1 LEFGS
6 AVEVRGGGT
15 IVFLGGEID
24 VGWSRTVG
32 VPRDAP
38 EDWLRLDQ
46 DAGDLIWKAVVDK
59 LLDVDKHCFLSEI
72 R

>member
-1 LEFGS
+1 
-6 AVEVRGGGT
+6 
-15 IVFLGGEID
+15 VFLGGEID